1 MAGSPEASAGQYW
14 PPSRVQVTVLRARAL
29 RAKGKQGSSDSF
41 TIIQLGKERFCTEVV
56 ERSLEPVWREEC
68 CFDLPPGWLETGAAL
83 QLQLTVH
90 HRSLMGLD
98 KFLGQLT
105 LPLAA
110 AYEDSSKKPRW
121 YKLSSKPGQ
130 KEKER
135 GEIQV
140 SIQFVRNN
148 LTASMFDLSSKE
160 KHRSAL
166 DKLKDKV
173 KGKKRHESLSV
184 ESASAIVPSSVI
196 QITSDEE
203 FSEKGTP
210 EKKSKKSFFSKHK
223 LQRSSLT
230 KSNTSLSSQQSVKSL
245 ESMSSNTGIT
255 NLPSPKSTTAP
266 GIFHPPQTKP
276 IDTNPSLA
284 KILKH
289 KRALSD
295 EVNQALISNMDHLT
309 PKTSPISRSLVCI
322 NGSHIYSEEH
332 SSNSTSSLFPKSSSL
347 SRSFQGVAAKAGE
360 PGRRNSFTGPNKKQ
374 GEVGNGENPEF
385 KMAPPVI
392 TVNDEVQV
400 LGTEGRKKEAVG
412 SAQGTKPVHIA
423 APIMS
428 TVEPTINSAPPQA
441 KRSGILLFGS
451 DSKDSEARRSRTPSP
466 VRKSSSLAE
475 KTKHSG
481 WFQKEANHRPS
492 LNFGA
497 QEMSDASMPSPSTA
511 GSIGRGWSAVE
522 ASAAEELIPPP
533 STPASA
539 AATASASCI
548 HVLDPSAMFSP
559 PVVPDIAKQSAAFLS
574 PGLDAEVKDQEVLSQ
589 WMPTSAVPV
598 GDSSVQ
604 VASTVPG
611 EIKAASPE
619 EGDCSSTLVQ
629 RAELN
634 VKMSPLVAQVH
645 AWPKSG
651 SCPMNLSGSRTEDD
665 ESSNVI
671 GDSEAT
677 VDADLKTHSVLNTLP
692 PAVPPMMQNS
702 TFGDKGLETKASLD
716 SLTAHLEEIP
726 GERPGQSDADMSSVQ
741 PEGGRSVSD
750 TASEAESELQVV
762 PTSLDKARGD
772 VCPDSPPVL
781 FDRVG
786 VGCEGGL
793 EGRSQDAAMPH
804 EEQPQLSADQ
814 RNVIPHLTGPPP
826 PKPPRLLVYTSQA
839 KGDGDRPGMPEDRRE
854 IMMPFGCVATALQLS
869 EQQVD
874 RGFEQR
880 ASLVVSS
887 PAADEVNPER
897 TDSSSTPSDA
907 EEPVRPSNEVVT
919 KGKASCGTFELSL
932 NESTGFEHYKTC
944 LSKLSAEG
952 IDVSSGSNEN
962 SNKLD
967 VFQQTPSL
975 GLIEVHQACQL
986 VKIQPAALKT
996 TAGVNS
1002 EETVSVVEESLLT
1015 GLERRETL
1023 PERQSGVAWPDQ
1035 TDHLE
1040 QVFLSAIESLTGTS
1054 DPPLN
1059 EREASREEFSGELKT
1074 QVDDGT
1080 GKEGEPSAQR
1090 NSMEVL
1096 TMKMERGCQQ
1106 AEAASLEA
1114 GIGPSLCSEPLTA
1127 GIEMEQHI
1135 GGVTCV
1141 LEPCAGG
1148 ENSALK
1154 QSGEGEELTL
1164 ERPARGEQFASGQ
1177 WPKGGELLLGQR
1189 GSEEEFVSQQQP
1201 GEEEPFVAE
1210 NFPTASCPPLT
1221 VKPNQGRVTGKAG
1234 ILPHGGNLSADNADV
1249 QAFNGQ
1255 KPEVQGDSSA
1265 GSVRLSAGSETSFE
1279 EGRSFKDLHLQ
1290 SAPPP
1295 LHATNLTV
1303 ERMGP
1308 PARSNKPVAFST
1320 PHPVAVTNPRVTDLP
1335 SPILPPSNGAPPP
1348 GATQRSLQSGGSN
1361 VAPLTVLPRET
1372 RPAEIPFPQQ
1382 RISPHPVKPITATTL
1397 EMTEKKSGRSCISNT
1412 LSSGLEKL
1420 KIVTTGN
1427 SSPGKFPVAWQ
1438 EDREEVKESKVVDP
1452 AEHYYHLTHDELI
1465 KKVLQQESELRKK
1478 EEHVRDLEEY
1488 IDLLLVQIMEQ
1499 NPSILQS
1506 VSEKMKNKALT
1517 K

>member
-14 PPSRVQVTVLRARAL
+14 PPSRVQVTVLGAKAL
-29 RAKGKQGSSDSF
+29 RAKGKQGGSDSF
-41 TIIQLGKERFCTEVV
+41 TVIQLGKERFCTVVV

-68 CFDLPPGWLETGAAL
+68 SFDLPPGWLETGAAL
-83 QLQLTVH
+83 QLQLTVL

-110 AYEDSSKKPRW
+110 VYEDSNKKPRW

-140 SIQFVRNN
+140 SIQFVHNN

-173 KGKKRHESLSV
+173 KGKKRHESLSA
-184 ESASAIVPSSVI
+184 ESASAIVPSSVM

-210 EKKSKKSFFSKHK
+210 EKKSKKGFFSKHK
-223 LQRSSLT
+223 LHRSSLT
-230 KSNTSLSSQQSVKSL
+230 KSNSSLSSQQSMKSL

-255 NLPSPKSTTAP
+255 NLPSPKSTTSP

-284 KILKH
+284 KVLTH

-295 EVNQALISNMDHLT
+295 EVNQALISNMDHLA

-322 NGSHIYSEEH
+322 NGSHIYSEDH
-332 SSNSTSSLFPKSSSL
+332 SSNSASGLFPKSSPL
-347 SRSFQGVAAKAGE
+347 SRSFQSVATKAGE
-360 PGRRNSFTGPNKKQ
+360 PWRRNSFTEPNKKQ
-374 GEVGNGENPEF
+374 GDVGDGENPEF

-392 TVNDEVQV
+392 TVNDEVQD
-400 LGTEGRKKEAVG
+400 LGAKGQKKEAGG
-412 SAQGTKPVHIA
+412 SVRGTKPVHIA
-423 APIMS
+423 TPIIS

-475 KTKHSG
+475 KTKPSG
-481 WFQKEANHRPS
+481 WFQKEANHKPS
-492 LNFGA
+492 LHFGA
-497 QEMSDASMPSPSTA
+497 QEMSNASMPSPSTA
-511 GSIGRGWSAVE
+511 GSTERGWSAVE
-522 ASAAEELIPPP
+522 VPAAEELIPCSPP
-533 STPASA
+533 SSTPASA
-539 AATASASCI
+539 ATSASTSCV
-548 HVLDPSAMFSP
+548 HVLEPSAMSSP
-559 PVVPDIAKQSAAFLS
+559 PVVPDVAKQSAAFLS
-574 PGLDAEVKDQEVLSQ
+574 PGLDAEIRDREVLSQ

-598 GDSSVQ
+598 GNSSVP
-604 VASTVPG
+604 VASAVPR
-611 EIKAASPE
+611 EIKTVSL
-619 EGDCSSTLVQ
+619 EGGDRSSTLVQ

-634 VKMSPLVAQVH
+634 VKTSPLVAQVH
-645 AWPKSG
+645 AGPKSG
-651 SCPMNLSGSRTEDD
+651 SCPTNLSGSRTEDD
-665 ESSNVI
+665 MSSGVI
-671 GDSEAT
+671 WDSEVT
-677 VDADLKTHSVLNTLP
+677 VDADLKTHSVLNAFP
-692 PAVPPMMQNS
+692 PAMPPVMQSS
-702 TFGDKGLETKASLD
+702 TFGDRGLETKASLD
-716 SLTAHLEEIP
+716 SLTVHLEEIP
-726 GERPGQSDADMSSVQ
+726 AERPGQSDADIPSVL
-741 PEGGRSVSD
+741 PEGGRSV
-750 TASEAESELQVV
+750 SEAESELQVV
-762 PTSLDKARGD
+762 ATSPDKAQGD
-772 VCPDSPPVL
+772 ACPDSPP
-781 FDRVG
+781 DRVG
-786 VGCEGGL
+786 AGCEGGP
-793 EGRSQDAAMPH
+793 EGRSQDVAAPR
-804 EEQPQLSADQ
+804 EEQLQISADQ
-814 RNVIPHLTGPPP
+814 RNAIPHLTGPPP
-826 PKPPRLLVYTSQA
+826 PKPPRLLVYISQA
-839 KGDGDRPGMPEDRRE
+839 EGDGVSVPEDRQE
-854 IMMPFGCVATALQLS
+854 IKMPFGCMATALQLS

-897 TDSSSTPSDA
+897 TDSCSTPSDA

-932 NESTGFEHYKTC
+932 NENTGFEHYKTC

-952 IDVSSGSNEN
+952 IDVSIGSDGN
-962 SNKLD
+962 SSKLD
-967 VFQQTPSL
+967 VFQQTPSS
-975 GLIEVHQACQL
+975 GLIEVHQPCQL
-986 VKIQPAALKT
+986 VKMQPAALKT

-1002 EETVSVVEESLLT
+1002 EETVSVVEESLLA
-1015 GLERRETL
+1015 GLKRQQAL
-1023 PERQSGVAWPDQ
+1023 PERENGVAWPDQ
-1035 TDHLE
+1035 TDRSE
-1040 QVFLSAIESLTGTS
+1040 QVFLTAIEGLPGTP
-1054 DPPLN
+1054 DPPLI
-1059 EREASREEFSGELKT
+1059 SGEEFSGELKT
-1074 QVDDGT
+1074 QVEDGA
-1080 GKEGEPSAQR
+1080 GKEVGEPSAQR
-1090 NSMEVL
+1090 DSMEAL
-1096 TMKMERGCQQ
+1096 TTEAERSCQQ
-1106 AEAASLEA
+1106 AEAVHLEA
-1114 GIGPSLCSEPLTA
+1114 RISSSEFSELLTA
-1127 GIEMEQHI
+1127 GTKMEQHT
-1135 GGVTCV
+1135 GRVACV

-1148 ENSALK
+1148 EDSALK
-1154 QSGEGEELTL
+1154 QSGGGEELTL
-1164 ERPARGEQFASGQ
+1164 EQPARGEESASEQ
-1177 WPKGGELLLGQR
+1177 WPNGEELLLGQR
-1189 GSEEEFVSQQQP
+1189 GSEEEFVSQQPP
-1201 GEEEPFVAE
+1201 GEGEPFVAE

-1221 VKPNQGRVTGKAG
+1221 IKQNQGRVTGKAG
-1234 ILPHGGNLSADNADV
+1234 ILPHGGHLSAHNTDF

-1265 GSVRLSAGSETSFE
+1265 GSLRHSADSETSFE
-1279 EGRSFKDLHLQ
+1279 EGLSFKDLHLQ

-1303 ERMGP
+1303 ERTGP
-1308 PARSNKPVAFST
+1308 LARSNKPVAFST
-1320 PHPVAVTNPRVTDLP
+1320 PHPVAVTNPRITDLP
-1335 SPILPPSNGAPPP
+1335 SPILPPSDGAPPP

-1372 RPAEIPFPQQ
+1372 RPAKIPFPQQ

-1397 EMTEKKSGRSCISNT
+1397 EVTEKKSGRSCISNT

-1427 SSPGKFPVAWQ
+1427 SSPAKLPVAGQ
-1438 EDREEVKESKVVDP
+1438 EDREEVKECKVVDP

-1465 KKVLQQESELRKK
+1465 KKILQQESELQKK

-1506 VSEKMKNKALT
+1506 VSEKMKNKAST